1 MSGEALPACLGTWGR
16 LCFQTRG
23 CSQVKSEGGGEC
35 PRGQDWPLLEV
46 GKWAWQFGDPPL
58 AWLGWGEGERRQG
71 EAEKGLT

>member
-1 MSGEALPACLGTWGR
+1 M
-16 LCFQTRG
+16 
-23 CSQVKSEGGGEC
+23 KSEGGGEC